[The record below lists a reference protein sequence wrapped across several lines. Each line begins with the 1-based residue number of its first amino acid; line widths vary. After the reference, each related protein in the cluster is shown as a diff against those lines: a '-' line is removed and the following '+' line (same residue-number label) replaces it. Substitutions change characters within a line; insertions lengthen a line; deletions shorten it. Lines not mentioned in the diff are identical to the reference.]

1 MAEGNWGS
9 AGMHKVDIRNDLM
22 FSYVMRNPE
31 ICTELLEVL
40 LPGHKI
46 ARVEYIELESER
58 DGAPQAAITKAR
70 KNRPDTQKALLSA
83 IDKRGVRLDAYLDDG
98 KTIYNIEMQTAE
110 YGALP
115 QRARLYQAHIDINQL
130 ERGQNFDEL
139 RPSYVIFICTFD
151 PFGQS
156 RYQYSFRNVCRE
168 TGEELQDEAYKLFFN
183 TTGTEGEISP
193 SLREMLQY
201 INNPGAYPVQ
211 KSKVELIHQIEIN
224 IDYILML
231 VKKYHDTHCEDKE
244 VLITIR
250 KAVDAS
256 PELRSKKQ
264 LIENFIAGINE
275 VDDVMDEWNNYVAQ
289 RREQDLDEIIV
300 EERLRPEDTRK
311 FMENAFRDG
320 EIKTT
325 GTDIDKLLPPI
336 SRFGGTGTRAKK
348 KQGVIDKL
356 KTFFEKYFGIGGSA
370 SFIEPRHN
378 MITYD
383 LDGKES
389 LPMVAEPKTPY
400 GKKD

>member
-1 MAEGNWGS
+1 MAEGNWGG

-58 DGAPQAAITKAR
+58 DGAPQAAITKTR

-211 KSKVELIHQIEIN
+211 KSKVELIHQIE
-224 IDYILML
+224 
-231 VKKYHDTHCEDKE
+231 T
-244 VLITIR
+244 
-250 KAVDAS
+250 A
-256 PELRSKKQ
+256 
-264 LIENFIAGINE
+264 
-275 VDDVMDEWNNYVAQ
+275 
-289 RREQDLDEIIV
+289 V
-300 EERLRPEDTRK
+300 EEANQDEEWRRMYMTWQIRQREAELLGEKRGIAIGEERGEK
-311 FMENAFRDG
+311 RGIAIGEKRGEERGEKRGIAIGEERDIAIGKELGEKRGIAIGEKRGEERGEKRGKLETARAMLKELPLDQVARFTGLSREELQSLAG
-320 EIKTT
+320 EIA
-325 GTDIDKLLPPI
+325 P
-336 SRFGGTGTRAKK
+336 
-348 KQGVIDKL
+348 QG
-356 KTFFEKYFGIGGSA
+356 
-370 SFIEPRHN
+370 
-378 MITYD
+378 
-383 LDGKES
+383 
-389 LPMVAEPKTPY
+389 
-400 GKKD
+400 